1 MGSMMGMRRPFVLG
15 TGTLSPLAAATHDGD
30 RAGGIGGKGDVM
42 DLGLT
47 DKVALITGSYRGTG
61 AGIARSLA
69 AEGAVVLVHG
79 LEPDQADEVATEI
92 ADAGGRAHVV
102 VGDIRTEAGTSALVD
117 DVHARVEHVD
127 IVVNNF
133 GNTDHASDWDAADS
147 STWHG
152 SYDINV
158 VSAFRVTQAFLPEMR
173 ATGWGRVVVLST
185 IGATRPGDTIPE
197 YYTAKGALPSMAVG
211 LAKHL
216 SGTGITVNCV
226 SPGIIATAEVVASY
240 TRRAERDGRGT
251 DWESVQ
257 GLIQEGPMANPTGRV
272 PTPDDIGRFVTFV
285 VSEPAWHLNG
295 AHLRIDGGSAG
306 VVT

>member
-1 MGSMMGMRRPFVLG
+1 
-15 TGTLSPLAAATHDGD
+15 
-30 RAGGIGGKGDVM
+30 M

-47 DKVALITGSYRGTG
+47 DKVALVTGSYRGTG
-61 AGIARSLA
+61 VGIARALA
-69 AEGAVVLVHG
+69 AEGATVLVHG
-79 LEPDQADEVATEI
+79 HEPGQGDDVVAGIDAD
-92 ADAGGRAHVV
+92 GGRAHLVI
-102 VGDIRTEAGTSALVD
+102 GDLRTEAGTDALVA
-117 DVHARVEHVD
+117 DVRSQLVAAGRDGVDIGVD

-133 GNTDHASDWDAADS
+133 GNTEHASDWDAADS
-147 STWHG
+147 ASWHA

-158 VSAFRVTQAFLPEMR
+158 VSAFRVTQAFIPDMR
-173 ATGWGRVVVLST
+173 AAGWGRVVVMST

-240 TRRAERDGRGT
+240 TERARRDGRGT
-251 DWESVQ
+251 DWPSVEQ
-257 GLIQEGPMANPTGRV
+257 LIQEGRMANPTGRV
-272 PTPDDIGRFVTFV
+272 PTPDDIGRFVTLV

-295 AHLRIDGGSAG
+295 AHLRIDGGASDA
-306 VVT
+306 VT